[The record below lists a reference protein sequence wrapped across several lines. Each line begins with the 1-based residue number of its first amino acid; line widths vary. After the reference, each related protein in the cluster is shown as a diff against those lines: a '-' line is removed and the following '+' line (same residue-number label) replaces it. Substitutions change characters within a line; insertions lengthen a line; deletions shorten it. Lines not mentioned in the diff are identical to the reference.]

1 MMIDT
6 SPWSSCP
13 RWSPW
18 LPCSGHTTSS
28 TGPSV
33 SPFGDFFNTAFP
45 LKSFC
50 ELTPNTGDPQDEC
63 EEGRLAGQTEDLG
76 ATCYLLLA
84 SCYLPSFLQ
93 EHTGPA
99 QCNVCTRL
107 TKDQESKSIV
117 ADVPQLPGCQCGA
130 LSLTG
135 KTNSGQITAGQ
146 DWLRFALPST
156 NPLHQCTG
164 STRTRA
170 DKLSRGGAGVVLQPT
185 CCCTSK

>member
-1 MMIDT
+1 M
-6 SPWSSCP
+6 
-13 RWSPW
+13 
-18 LPCSGHTTSS
+18 L
-28 TGPSV
+28 
-33 SPFGDFFNTAFP
+33 
-45 LKSFC
+45 
-50 ELTPNTGDPQDEC
+50 
-63 EEGRLAGQTEDLG
+63 LA
-76 ATCYLLLA
+76 LA

-93 EHTGPA
+93 EHTVPA

-185 CCCTSK
+185 CCKQVMQGAVVASWLGGFETILQIPEDPTTNEGWRNLPAENAFHVFWPYHCHYVRDSRQRQSRNSTLEGTKSLRKKNKDKP